1 MSHDL
6 VPAARYTTE
15 SWVKNSRFIST
26 IGPSFSVEE
35 AKSFI
40 SDIRGQYSDATHN
53 VIAYII
59 GSGASITAHSSDNGE
74 PSGTAGRPA
83 LSVLMGS
90 GFGDVVLVITRYYGG
105 TKLGTGGLVKAYGNA
120 AKDAVQG
127 VQKARKIAV
136 HQCSLILPYNI
147 YESSLRQI
155 KRNKGFKLK
164 ERFTEQVQID
174 FLLSTDRFSAL
185 QSAITELSNGQVAI
199 TIQKEDQVALQPVNE
214 TKDTSIHA

>member
-40 SDIRGQYSDATHN
+40 SDRRGQYSDATHN
-53 VIAYII
+53 VPAYII
-59 GSGASITAHSSDNGE
+59 GSGTSVTTHSSDNGE

-90 GFGDVVLVITRYYGG
+90 GLGDVVLVITRYYGG

-147 YESSLRQI
+147 YETSLRQI

-185 QSAITELSNGQVAI
+185 QSAITELSNGQIEI
-199 TIQKEDQVALQPVNE
+199 TIQKKDQIALQPVNE

>member
-26 IGPSFSVEE
+26 IGPSFSVVE

-40 SDIRGQYSDATHN
+40 SEIRGQYSDATHN
-53 VIAYII
+53 VPAYII
-59 GSGASITAHSSDNGE
+59 GSGTSVTAHSSDNGE

-155 KRNKGFKLK
+155 KRNKGFKHK
-164 ERFTEQVQID
+164 ERFTEQVHID
-174 FLLSTDRFSAL
+174 FLLPTDRYSAL